1 MEATISLKEII
12 NILKKRFWLIAIIIS
27 LAVAASSFYTYFL
40 ITPTYQA
47 STQIL
52 VNQSQEEG
60 SNYSSGDLRANLD
73 LINTYNVIMSSP
85 RILEPTLESLE
96 LDRSTGALNGQIKVS
111 SVGDSQVV
119 NISVIDTSP
128 ALAVDIAN
136 TLALVFQED
145 IVDIMSVDNVS
156 ILSSAELLNNPSPV
170 SPNPKLNI
178 AIAFVVGLMS
188 AIGLTFLLEFLDNT
202 ILTEDDVELKLDV
215 PLLGSI
221 SKIDTTKMKM
231 DEITQTR
238 RARTGRETYG
248 A

>member
-1 MEATISLKEII
+1 MEATISIKEII
-12 NILKKRFWLIAIIIS
+12 DILKKRFWLITIIII

-40 ITPTYQA
+40 ITPTYQS

-73 LINTYNVIMSSP
+73 LINTYNVIISSP
-85 RILEPTLESLE
+85 RILEPTLEALE
-96 LDRSTGALNGQIKVS
+96 LDRSTGALNGQINVS
-111 SVGDSQVV
+111 SVRDSQVV
-119 NISVIDTSP
+119 NISVIDANP

-156 ILSSAELLNNPSPV
+156 ILSSAELSNNPSPV
-170 SPNPKLNI
+170 SPNPRLNI
-178 AIAFVVGLMS
+178 VIAFVVGLMS
-188 AIGLTFLLEFLDNT
+188 AVGLAFLLEFLDNT
-202 ILTEDDVELKLDV
+202 IRTEDEVEQKLDV
-215 PLLGSI
+215 PLLTSI
-221 SKIDTTKMKM
+221 SKIDKSKVKM
-231 DEITQTR
+231 DEVTQTR